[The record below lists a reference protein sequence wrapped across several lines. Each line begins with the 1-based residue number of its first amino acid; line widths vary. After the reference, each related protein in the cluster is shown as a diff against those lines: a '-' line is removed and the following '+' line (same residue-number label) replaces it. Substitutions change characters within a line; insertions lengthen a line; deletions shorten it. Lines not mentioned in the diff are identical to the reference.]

1 MPSENA
7 YSQPVTLKNVLKFAV
22 PTIVMTVF
30 ISFYTMIDGLFVSNL
45 LGTDALSA
53 INLSAPII
61 SLVTA
66 VSTMLATGGSAVIM
80 KKAGE
85 GKIEEARRDFT
96 FLILVNI
103 GVGILMSLLGY
114 ALMDKI
120 FAGMGL
126 SQKVFDYCHA
136 YLSRYLLFTVPILLM
151 NNFTL
156 YMIASGR
163 STLSM
168 LCSITGGVLNILLD
182 YLLIEVFQMGIAGAA
197 IATGLGY
204 SVTAVVGT
212 LLFSNRSQLLHFVK
226 PGHCLKTLVQAAANG
241 SSEMATAL
249 VTGIVNLMFNWT
261 MLHYVGEDGVAA
273 ITIIMYVLMFATS
286 LYTGYSY
293 GVAPMV
299 SFYYG
304 EQNRAKLKRL
314 VSISFRLI
322 GAMAVMMLLLSQLAT
337 RPLVSIFARPGN
349 PVYDLAVTGN
359 RICSIALLFIGFNV
373 FASGMFTALSN
384 GIVSAILAFSRS
396 FVFMIIA
403 MLTLPAL
410 LGVTGVWLANPI
422 AELAAIGLATFM
434 LVRCRKRYGY

>member
-30 ISFYTMIDGLFVSNL
+30 MSFYTMIDGLFVSNL

-103 GVGILMSLLGY
+103 GVGIVMSLLGF

-136 YLSRYLLFTVPILLM
+136 YLSHYLLFTVPILLM

-182 YLLIEVFQMGIAGAA
+182 YLLIEVFQMGITGAA
-197 IATGLGY
+197 IAIFGDCRGGNAAVFQ
-204 SVTAVVGT
+204 SQSTA
-212 LLFSNRSQLLHFVK
+212 
-226 PGHCLKTLVQAAANG
+226 
-241 SSEMATAL
+241 AL
-249 VTGIVNLMFNWT
+249 C
-261 MLHYVGEDGVAA
+261 
-273 ITIIMYVLMFATS
+273 
-286 LYTGYSY
+286 
-293 GVAPMV
+293 
-299 SFYYG
+299 
-304 EQNRAKLKRL
+304 Q
-314 VSISFRLI
+314 
-322 GAMAVMMLLLSQLAT
+322 T
-337 RPLVSIFARPGN
+337 R
-349 PVYDLAVTGN
+349 
-359 RICSIALLFIGFNV
+359 
-373 FASGMFTALSN
+373 
-384 GIVSAILAFSRS
+384 
-396 FVFMIIA
+396 
-403 MLTLPAL
+403 TLPQNVGASSSKRQFGDGDCSGHWHREPDVQLDDAAL
-410 LGVTGVWLANPI
+410 
-422 AELAAIGLATFM
+422 
-434 LVRCRKRYGY
+434 CR